1 MAFSKQAVY
10 VNVDQTQL
18 LIDFAPAGWRV
29 KLVKMAEMG
38 KSLKESWTIYV
49 WVVVSHPR
57 YSYWKAIKN

>member
-1 MAFSKQAVY
+1 MAFSEQAVY

-38 KSLKESWTIYV
+38 KSLKES
-49 WVVVSHPR
+49 
-57 YSYWKAIKN
+57 